1 MAMSL
6 HRVTLSCPSHLSQL
20 QFPINW
26 GWTELSPQSFPD
38 LTMCDSSWDEA
49 VSSSSSLLD
58 THTHI
63 QAHSHPHI
71 HIHSQY
77 THTHNLTS
85 SHSHVHT
92 HIHSNTYTLLHNQ
105 MHIHPHTNSPF
116 FSLSLSAPH
125 CLPDVEPP
133 DVSHSWAG
141 GCLADL
147 AAPLYPSA
155 HSPTALPSQLGQH
168 CPTTAMQTPLT
179 ELPVF

>member
-49 VSSSSSLLD
+49 VSPSSSLLD

-133 DVSHSWAG
+133 DVFPTAG
-141 GCLADL
+141 QEAALLTWLHPCTPLHT
-147 AAPLYPSA
+147 APLRCP
-155 HSPTALPSQLGQH
+155 HSSGNIVQPQPCRPH
-168 CPTTAMQTPLT
+168 
-179 ELPVF
+179 